1 MRLKSFYAKT
11 MTEAMQM
18 VRDTLGEDAI
28 IVATREEK
36 GGKAVRVTA
45 AIDPA
50 YVPPAQAPAFEIARS
65 GAADPNDW
73 LQYDEEE
80 EESAIAEE
88 ITEAMLRHSVPDDIM
103 DQVLSCATIVGLEQ
117 PSIAL
122 IAAIEHLF
130 NFRPLPQKAG
140 KKPLM
145 LLGPPGAG
153 KTLTVAKAAT
163 RGVMNGLKVGVISTD
178 TVRAG
183 GVEQL
188 AAFTKLL
195 RIDLKKASGPQELAE
210 TLRGMNGYDQII
222 IDTPGFNPFDKD
234 DIKTA
239 ARLIAATEVE
249 PYMVLP
255 AGLDADESGEMAR
268 IFSAIGVHTLIATR
282 IDIARRLGGIL
293 SAAHHGGMSFAEL
306 SNTSKVADGLTPLD
320 PQTLSALL
328 MPKANTGSAT
338 GFKKAGT
345 RQ

>member
-1 MRLKSFYAKT
+1 MRLKSFYART

-45 AIDPA
+45 AIDPT
-50 YVPPAQAPAFEIARS
+50 YTPPVFEIGRT

-80 EESAIAEE
+80 EDSAIAEE
-88 ITEAMLRHSVPDDIM
+88 ITEAMLRHSVPEDVT
-103 DQVLSCATIVGLEQ
+103 DQILSCATIVGLEQ

-130 NFRPLPQKAG
+130 NFRPLPQKAY

-145 LLGPPGAG
+145 MLGPPGSG
-153 KTLTVAKAAT
+153 KTLAVAKAAA
-163 RGVMNGLKVGVISTD
+163 RGVMQGLRVGVISAD

-195 RIDLKKASGPQELAE
+195 RIDLKKAGNPQELSDA
-210 TLRGMNGYDQII
+210 LRGMSGYDQII

-239 ARLIAATEVE
+239 ARLIAAGEFE

-293 SAAHHGGMSFAEL
+293 SAAHHGGMSFAEIG
-306 SNTSKVADGLTPLD
+306 NTPKVADGLAPLD
-320 PQTLSALL
+320 PKILAALL
-328 MPKANTGSAT
+328 MPPKNTDSAT